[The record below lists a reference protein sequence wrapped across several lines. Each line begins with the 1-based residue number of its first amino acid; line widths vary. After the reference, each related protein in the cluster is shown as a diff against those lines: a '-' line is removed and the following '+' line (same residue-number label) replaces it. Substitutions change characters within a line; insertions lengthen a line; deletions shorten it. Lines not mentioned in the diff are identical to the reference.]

1 MKQVL
6 LLLILVSFSV
16 CIKINVDPKKTWK
29 SRTYKRDYKPFLKTI
44 IDAKNTLPKKEF
56 KKLKDLPE
64 SYDLRT
70 AYPKCQS
77 IQEVNASI
85 LGFWSSRSNE

>member
-1 MKQVL
+1 MKKVL

-44 IDAKNTLPKKEF
+44 IDAKNTIPKKEF
-56 KKLKDLPE
+56 KKLKIYLNHMILE
-64 SYDLRT
+64 QL
-70 AYPKCQS
+70 
-77 IQEVNASI
+77 IQNANQ
-85 LGFWSSRSNE
+85 FKK